1 MGSGVLLA
9 ILVGL
14 WFVVLVPMVVTR
26 GDLAD
31 TSAEP
36 TRVLRRRSDRS
47 AMPSNSTSSH
57 TSAGSTTSSR
67 TSAGSTASSGRFTQ
81 GGRAARTEPAH
92 DLPTEPIPRLPK
104 RVPGA
109 TLTAAA
115 ALGSERPAARAAAEP
130 RAVAEPRAAEQAV
143 ADSPARDRTHRSEV
157 DIRARRRRMLTGL
170 IALALLWAGFAAF
183 WQPVL
188 WWPQIILDLVIF
200 SYVVFLRMEAQRE
213 QDRQERRRARAAARI
228 TMPEDRT
235 ERSIRRHTQYQAHVT
250 AATEHQAIALDDDDP
265 SFAQMPTWQ
274 PAASPEPVVDDA
286 AYWAARKAV

>member
-31 TSAEP
+31 TSAES

-47 AMPSNSTSSH
+47 AMPSNSTSS
-57 TSAGSTTSSR
+57 GQF
-67 TSAGSTASSGRFTQ
+67 ASGD
-81 GGRAARTEPAH
+81 RAARRALAH
-92 DLPTEPIPRLPK
+92 EMLTEPIPRLPK

-109 TLTAAA
+109 TLNPAAS
-115 ALGSERPAARAAAEP
+115 LGSERPAT
-130 RAVAEPRAAEQAV
+130 RAVVEQPV
-143 ADSPARDRTHRSEV
+143 ADTPARDEAHRSEV

-170 IALALLWAGFAAF
+170 IALAVLWAGFAAF

-200 SYVVFLRMEAQRE
+200 SYLVFLRLEAQRE
-213 QDRQERRRARAAARI
+213 QDRQERRRARAATRL

-235 ERSIRRHTQYQAHVT
+235 ERSVRRHAQYQAHVT

-274 PAASPEPVVDDA
+274 PAGASAESAVDDA
-286 AYWAARKAV
+286 AYWSARKAV

>member
-26 GDLAD
+26 GDLAH

-47 AMPSNSTSSH
+47 AMPSNATSRH
-57 TSAGSTTSSR
+57 NSAGS
-67 TSAGSTASSGRFTQ
+67 AAPSGQFAA
-81 GGRAARTEPAH
+81 GGRAARTAKAH
-92 DLPTEPIPRLPK
+92 ELLTEPIPRLPK

-109 TLTAAA
+109 TMSTAAS
-115 ALGSERPAARAAAEP
+115 LGSERP
-130 RAVAEPRAAEQAV
+130 VAQPVVEQPV
-143 ADSPARDRTHRSEV
+143 ADSPARDEADRREV
-157 DIRARRRRMLTGL
+157 GIRARRRRMLTGL
-170 IALALLWAGFAAF
+170 IALAVLWAGFAAF

-188 WWPQIILDLVIF
+188 WWPQIILDLAIF
-200 SYVVFLRMEAQRE
+200 SYLVFLRLEAQRD
-213 QDRQERRRARAAARI
+213 QDRQERRRARAAARVRL
-228 TMPEDRT
+228 PEDRT

-274 PAASPEPVVDDA
+274 PAAVPEPVVDDA
-286 AYWAARKAV
+286 AYWSARKAV